1 MTVIWNGVSK
11 STVVL
16 ADGTWSLAFTQAQ
29 IGTQNTESSVSA
41 SSGAYEVTS
50 RAIAAGNSGYVV
62 PLTAAVTNWP
72 VIPGALGVVV
82 VIVEG
87 LQQMNQHHRYWV
99 QYRQTCEQLRREK
112 FLYMGRTGTYNLP
125 EAKAFRLL
133 VENVEALVSDDNASW
148 MQGRRESEQKPR
160 DYEPDIET
168 PAPRAP

>member
-1 MTVIWNGVSK
+1 MTMDSGYERLEDQIAWYDRK
-11 STVVL
+11 SL
-16 ADGTWSLAFTQAQ
+16 WHQAQ
-29 IGTQNTESSVSA
+29 YKVLKVISMV
-41 SSGAYEVTS
+41 
-50 RAIAAGNSGYVV
+50 AAALV
-62 PLTAAVTNWP
+62 PLTAAVTDWP
-72 VIPGALGVVV
+72 FIPGALGVVV

-112 FLYMGRTGTYNLP
+112 FLYMGRTGSYNLP

-148 MQGRRESEQKPR
+148 MQGRRDSEQKPR
-160 DYEPDIET
+160 DQEADNEASA

>member
-1 MTVIWNGVSK
+1 MNMDSGYERLEDQIAWYDRKSLWHQRQYKVLKVVSM
-11 STVVL
+11 
-16 ADGTWSLAFTQAQ
+16 
-29 IGTQNTESSVSA
+29 
-41 SSGAYEVTS
+41 
-50 RAIAAGNSGYVV
+50 IAAALV
-62 PLTAAVTNWP
+62 PLTAAVTDWP

-160 DYEPDIET
+160 EHEPDIEAPA